1 MIDIFVL
8 SSGLNQIAPEN
19 FVFRFYIDMMTMMT
33 TTTMK
38 TIMILNNDDDV
49 DVLIAIIFDHEGDHR
64 DNTPL
69 PSELV
74 DCVEYIDQWT
84 IACFNLCNRDG
95 HLKYH

>member
-33 TTTMK
+33 TTTMM
-38 TIMILNNDDDV
+38 TIIIMLMMMLTA
-49 DVLIAIIFDHEGDHR
+49 LIAITFDHEGDHR

>member
-19 FVFRFYIDMMTMMT
+19 FVFRFYFDMMTMIST
-33 TTTMK
+33 ITMM
-38 TIMILNNDDDV
+38 TIMIRLMMMWT
-49 DVLIAIIFDHEGDHR
+49 VLIAIIFDHEGDHR

-95 HLKYH
+95 HLKYQ

>member
-19 FVFRFYIDMMTMMT
+19 FVLRFYIDMMTMMT
-33 TTTMK
+33 TTTRR
-38 TIMILNNDDDV
+38 TIMILLMMWTM
-49 DVLIAIIFDHEGDHR
+49 LIAIIFDHEGDHR
-64 DNTPL
+64 DSTPL

>member
-8 SSGLNQIAPEN
+8 SPGLNQIAPDN

-33 TTTMK
+33 TTTMM
-38 TIMILNNDDDV
+38 TIMIMLMMMWT
-49 DVLIAIIFDHEGDHR
+49 VLIAIIFDHEGDHR

-69 PSELV
+69 PSELI
-74 DCVEYIDQWT
+74 DCVEYIDQWA

-95 HLKYH
+95 YLKYH

>member
-19 FVFRFYIDMMTMMT
+19 FVFRFYIDMITMMT
-33 TTTMK
+33 TTTRM
-38 TIMILNNDDDV
+38 TIMILLMMWTV
-49 DVLIAIIFDHEGDHR
+49 VIAIIFDHEGDHR